1 MSDIEFFEEIMKIIC
16 DDNNSPKITVTQF
29 EEIISSFLQQS
40 ASN

>member
-1 MSDIEFFEEIMKIIC
+1 MSDIKFFEEIMKIIC
-16 DDNNSPKITVTQF
+16 DDSSPKITVTQF